1 MYFRS
6 RKSMPLWVLM
16 GLAPVLLS
24 ACGTQKSAAGSVKTS
39 PAVKQSADKTVP
51 AKARAGT
58 PVPPLSLLTLA
69 ARIQAAQPV
78 HMNTTITDTLGNAH
92 VQMTSAVDPI
102 NKEAESTEHATLSG
116 ISGANAVTVVGQS
129 IRIGQH
135 SWGQSTPP
143 GGGWHEET
151 VQPTNPFPIGELFP
165 YIVNVHPVSG
175 QLVRGHETQ
184 GVSATLDKQ
193 GVRLLESLSAG
204 KSVSPA
210 QQIITSMVFTLWIGP
225 EHHPRKL
232 HLTEHCVQDG
242 RPYEVLETT
251 IYFHWGQGLHL
262 TGPTVAN

>member
-6 RKSMPLWVLM
+6 RKSIPLWVLR
-16 GLAPVLLS
+16 APVLLS
-24 ACGTQKSAAGSVKTS
+24 ACGAQQSAAASVKTS
-39 PAVKQSADKTVP
+39 PAVKQSADKKGP
-51 AKARAGT
+51 AKASAET

-78 HMNTTITDTLGNAH
+78 HMNTTITDTLNAH

-102 NKEAESTEHATLSG
+102 NKESESTEHATLSG
-116 ISGANAVTVVGQS
+116 ISGANGVTVVGQS

-151 VQPTNPFPIGELFP
+151 VQPTNPFPISELLP

-175 QLVRGHETQ
+175 QLVRGHATQ

-204 KSVSPA
+204 KSISPA
-210 QQIITSMVFTLWIGP
+210 QQIITSMVFPLWIGP

-232 HLTEHCVQDG
+232 HVTEHCVQDG
-242 RPYEVLETT
+242 RPYQVLETT

-262 TGPTVAN
+262 TSPTAAN